1 MEGRSLFLAWSLKA
15 IHLLQTTVIALII
28 LKYST
33 SFYVA
38 RIVLLSH
45 MSDVCWRR
53 TSRQGGAGNAR
64 DGGQVQQNTYILQV
78 KAHYISD
85 YV

>member
-1 MEGRSLFLAWSLKA
+1 M
-15 IHLLQTTVIALII
+15 
-28 LKYST
+28 
-33 SFYVA
+33 YVA

-64 DGGQVQQNTYILQV
+64 DGGRAQQNTYILQV
-78 KAHYISD
+78 KVHYIS
-85 YV
+85 